1 MSSTKLATRYAK
13 SVLDFAKEKGKLSE
27 VLADMR
33 LLNSS
38 IDNNREFYMMLK
50 SPIVNGDKKMTVV
63 LNVFHDKIDEITENF
78 IGILMRKNRESHL
91 PEIIDAFIAQYN
103 AFMHITPVTITT
115 AHPISDDVQNTL
127 LAKLKSTVG
136 LEQIELTTEI
146 DENLIGGYILHW
158 DDKMIDNSISRG
170 LAILKDEFDN
180 NDYVRKF

>member
-1 MSSTKLATRYAK
+1 
-13 SVLDFAKEKGKLSE
+13 
-27 VLADMR
+27 
-33 LLNSS
+33 
-38 IDNNREFYMMLK
+38 
-50 SPIVNGDKKMTVV
+50 MTVV

-91 PEIIDAFIAQYN
+91 PEIIDAFIKQYN